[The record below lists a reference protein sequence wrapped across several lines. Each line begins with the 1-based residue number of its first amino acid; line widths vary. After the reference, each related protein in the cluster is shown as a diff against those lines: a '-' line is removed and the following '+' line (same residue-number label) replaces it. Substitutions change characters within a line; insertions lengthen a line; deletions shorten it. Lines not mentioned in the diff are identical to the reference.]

1 MNSAFPSRQIG
12 LYRFASFLAGA
23 VALLICSGG
32 LVTSTG
38 SGLAVPDWPN
48 SYGYNMFTFPWARWA
63 SGGVFHEHSHRLIAS
78 GVGFLTIILAVW
90 MQLREP
96 RAWLRQ
102 LGWIALAAVIL
113 QGVLGGL
120 RVVWLK
126 DQIGIFH
133 AGLAHAFFGLVA
145 FIAFAHSRAWTALA
159 ELPLPDKAARNGL
172 RSMVLLGLLLIY
184 GQLLL
189 GATMRHA
196 HADLSIRDFPLAYGK
211 ILPPLDD
218 ASIARINE
226 ERKTVLGIPPT
237 TRSQIVIQMLHR
249 VGAVLTVIV
258 VLIAFFRARRT
269 PGLPAP
275 VRHALHFWP
284 WLLAAQFTL
293 GMYTIWTDKSAD
305 IATAHVAGGAASLL
319 TGLLAFAALTRWNV
333 EAPKPVRAA
342 AAARQL
348 AAA

>member
-1 MNSAFPSRQIG
+1 MDSVSRPSA
-12 LYRFASFLAGA
+12 LYRFACFLAGA

-78 GVGFLTIILAVW
+78 GVGFLTILLVVFLA
-90 MQLREP
+90 RGDGRP
-96 RAWLRQ
+96 WLRK
-102 LGWIALAAVIL
+102 LGWLALGAVIL

-133 AGLAHAFFGLVA
+133 AGLAHAFFCLIA
-145 FIAFAHSRAWTALA
+145 FIAFALSNAWKSLGTT
-159 ELPLPDKAARNGL
+159 PLPDKGARNRL
-172 RSMVLLGLLLIY
+172 RSLVVLGVLLIY

-196 HADLSIRDFPLAYGK
+196 HADLSIRDFPLAYGQ

-226 ERKTVLGIPPT
+226 ERKTILHVPPT

-249 VGAVLTVIV
+249 LGAVLTVAV
-258 VLIAFFRARRT
+258 VIGAFVRGRKMHQ
-269 PGLPAP
+269 LPAP
-275 VRHALHFWP
+275 ARRALVVWP
-284 WLLAAQFTL
+284 ALLAVQFVL
-293 GMYTIWTDKSAD
+293 GMFTIWTDKAAD

-319 TGLLAFAALTRWNV
+319 LGVLLVATLSRWGAAVPT
-333 EAPKPVRAA
+333 PRAT
-342 AAARQL
+342 AARQL
-348 AAA
+348 AAAA

>member
-1 MNSAFPSRQIG
+1 MS
-12 LYRFASFLAGA
+12 LYRYSCFLAGA
-23 VALLICSGG
+23 IALLICSGG

-78 GVGFLTIILAVW
+78 GVGFLTVILAVW
-90 MQLREP
+90 MQMREP
-96 RAWLRQ
+96 RGWMRR
-102 LGWIALAAVIL
+102 LGWIALGAVIV

-133 AGLAHAFFGLVA
+133 AGLAHAFFCLVA
-145 FIAFAHSRAWTALA
+145 FIALAHSPAWARFA
-159 ELPLPDKAARNGL
+159 AAPMPDRAARNGL
-172 RSMVLLGLLLIY
+172 RSMVLFAALAVYL
-184 GQLLL
+184 QLLL

-196 HADLSIRDFPLAYGK
+196 HADLSIRDFPLAYGQ

-218 ASIARINE
+218 QSIARINE
-226 ERKTVLGIPPT
+226 ERVKLLQLPPT

-249 VGAVLTVIV
+249 AGAVLVLAAV
-258 VLIAFFRARRT
+258 VVAFFRSRRT
-269 PGLPAP
+269 PGLP
-275 VRHALHFWP
+275 VGLRRALAVWP
-284 WLLAAQFTL
+284 WMIVLQAVL

-305 IATAHVAGGAASLL
+305 IATAHAAGGAASLVL
-319 TGLLAFAALTRWNV
+319 AVLVFAGLSRWSAQ
-333 EAPKPVRAA
+333 APKAV
-342 AAARQL
+342 ARVAPREL
-348 AAA
+348 AAVS

>member
-1 MNSAFPSRQIG
+1 MNQDTATRIPG
-12 LYRFASFLAGA
+12 LYRFASFLAGG

-32 LVTSTG
+32 LVTSTS

-78 GVGFLTIILAVW
+78 GIGFLTIILAFW

-96 RAWLRQ
+96 RAWLRK
-102 LGWIALAAVIL
+102 LGWVALGAVIL

-133 AGLAHAFFGLVA
+133 AGLAHAFFCLVA
-145 FIAFAHSRAWTALA
+145 FIAFSHSQAWSALA
-159 ELPLPDKAARNGL
+159 AAPLTDRSARNRL
-172 RSMVLLGLLLIY
+172 RSLVLLGVLLVY

-196 HADLSIRDFPLAYGK
+196 HADLSIRDFPLAYGQ

-226 ERKTVLGIPPT
+226 ERKTVLHVPPT
-237 TRSQIVIQMLHR
+237 TRAQIVIQMLHR
-249 VGAVLTVIV
+249 LGAVLAVAV
-258 VLIAFFRARRT
+258 VFAAGWRARRT
-269 PGLPAP
+269 AGLPNLA
-275 VRHALHFWP
+275 RRALALWP
-284 WLLAAQFTL
+284 CLLAVQFVL
-293 GMYTIWTDKSAD
+293 GMFTIWTDKAAD

-319 TGLLAFAALTRWNV
+319 TGVLVLAALARWGV
-333 EAPKPVRAA
+333 SVAAPRKTP
-342 AAARQL
+342 ARQL
-348 AAA
+348 AAAA

>member
-1 MNSAFPSRQIG
+1 MSGPTSPRHAG
-12 LYRFASFLAGA
+12 LYRFSCFLAGA

-32 LVTSTG
+32 LVTSTN

-63 SGGVFHEHSHRLIAS
+63 SGGIFHEHSHRLIAS
-78 GVGFLTIILAVW
+78 GVGFLTIVLAVW
-90 MQLREP
+90 MQRAEP
-96 RAWLRQ
+96 RRWLRK

-133 AGLAHAFFGLVA
+133 AGLAQAFFALIA
-145 FIAFAHSRAWTALA
+145 FIAFCHSQAWRDLA
-159 ELPLPDKAARNGL
+159 AAPLEKSARNRL
-172 RSMVLLGLLLIY
+172 RSLVLLGVLLIY

-218 ASIARINE
+218 ESLAQINQ
-226 ERKTVLGIPPT
+226 ERREVLQLPPT
-237 TRSQIVIQMLHR
+237 TRSLIVLQMIHR
-249 VGAVLTVIV
+249 VGAVLA
-258 VLIAFFRARRT
+258 VLAVLGAFLRSRRT
-269 PGLPAP
+269 PGLPA
-275 VRHALHFWP
+275 VIRLTLAVWP
-284 WLLAAQFTL
+284 GLLAAQFGL
-293 GMYTIWTDKSAD
+293 GMYTIWTNKAAD
-305 IATAHVAGGAASLL
+305 VATAHVAGGAASLL
-319 TGLLAFAALTRWNV
+319 LGVLALAALARWGQ
-333 EAPKPVRAA
+333 EMPPKPAAA